1 MNPTGGDTSDST
13 SSAGVAI
20 PRVWTS
26 APVEAKVRHRTLY
39 FIRHGE
45 AKHNILEKEA
55 IKKAKEDAVAEGFA
69 EDAEET
75 KQRMEL
81 ARQKILN
88 NESLLDAPLSPAGM
102 KEAEG
107 ARNDIERIIKEKEL
121 PPPTEVLVS
130 PLQRALQTANIVF
143 PGHKNIKVREE
154 VRERLT
160 GKACDRKTSA
170 FKMAR
175 RDTFRNFN
183 MNRQLRSSIKQRA
196 RALPERVLGV
206 LPESVSFR
214 SFFARRG
221 SNEGSSSGANGAVT
235 ASDASSGTAWSTSRN
250 NLSQHVVEDK
260 HQLRERTRK
269 LFDLIAE
276 SNHDVIAVVTHK
288 GFLREL
294 ERGPFA
300 QVDATEFKNCEVR
313 VYSAAFSGKSTEL
326 EHVERIA

>member
-1 MNPTGGDTSDST
+1 MSNMNGTCSGVAT
-13 SSAGVAI
+13 SSASK
-20 PRVWTS
+20 T
-26 APVEAKVRHRTLY
+26 RHRTLY

-45 AKHNILEKEA
+45 AQHNILEKAA
-55 IKKAKEDAVAEGFA
+55 IEKAREDAITEGFA
-69 EDAEET
+69 EDSEET

-81 ARQKILN
+81 ARQEILN

-102 KEAEG
+102 EEAEG
-107 ARNDIERIIKEKEL
+107 ARTDIQRIIKEKNL
-121 PPPTEVLVS
+121 PAPTEVLVS

-143 PGHKNIKVREE
+143 PGHKNIRVREE

-160 GKACDRKTSA
+160 GKACDRKTST

-175 RDTFRNFN
+175 RDSFRNFS
-183 MNRQLRSSIKQRA
+183 MNRQLRKSMKQRV
-196 RALPERVLGV
+196 RGLPERLLGT

-214 SFFARRG
+214 ALFAGRG
-221 SNEGSSSGANGAVT
+221 SNGGGSSGEHAQDAAVANEAP
-235 ASDASSGTAWSTSRN
+235 SISTK
-250 NLSQHVVEDK
+250 NLSHHVVEDK

-276 SNHDVIAVVTHK
+276 SKQDVIAVVTHK

-294 ERGPFA
+294 ERGPFG
-300 QVDATEFKNCEVR
+300 QEDATEFKNCEVR
-313 VYSAAFSGKSTEL
+313 VYSAAFIGKSTEL

>member
-1 MNPTGGDTSDST
+1 MNPIDGDIDKHT
-13 SSAGVAI
+13 
-20 PRVWTS
+20 WTS
-26 APVEAKVRHRTLY
+26 APVEVKVRHRTLY

-45 AKHNILEKEA
+45 AKHNILEKVA
-55 IKKAKEDAVAEGFA
+55 IKKAKDDAVAEGFA
-69 EDAEET
+69 VDAEET

-81 ARQKILN
+81 ARQEILN

-107 ARNDIERIIKEKEL
+107 ARNDIERIMKGKQL

-206 LPESVSFR
+206 FPESVSFR

-221 SNEGSSSGANGAVT
+221 SNEGSSSGADGADGAVN
-235 ASDASSGTAWSTSRN
+235 ASGASLGTAWSTSRN

-276 SNHDVIAVVTHK
+276 SNHDVIAIVTHK

-326 EHVERIA
+326 EHVERVA

>member
-1 MNPTGGDTSDST
+1 MNPIDGDIDKHT
-13 SSAGVAI
+13 
-20 PRVWTS
+20 RVWTS

-45 AKHNILEKEA
+45 AKHNILEKAA
-55 IKKAKEDAVAEGFA
+55 IKNAKEDAVAEGLA

-81 ARQKILN
+81 ARQEILN

-107 ARNDIERIIKEKEL
+107 ARNDIERIIKGKQL
-121 PPPTEVLVS
+121 PPPTKVLVS

-183 MNRQLRSSIKQRA
+183 MNHQLRSSIKQRA

-206 LPESVSFR
+206 FPESASFR

-221 SNEGSSSGANGAVT
+221 SNEGSSSGADGAVN
-235 ASDASSGTAWSTSRN
+235 ASGASPGTAWSTSRN

-313 VYSAAFSGKSTEL
+313 VYSAAFSGKATEL
-326 EHVERIA
+326 EHVERVA

>member
-1 MNPTGGDTSDST
+1 MNPIDGDIDKHTS
-13 SSAGVAI
+13 
-20 PRVWTS
+20 VWTS
-26 APVEAKVRHRTLY
+26 APVEVKVRVRHRTLY

-45 AKHNILEKEA
+45 AKHNILEKAA

-81 ARQKILN
+81 ARQEILN
-88 NESLLDAPLSPAGM
+88 NESLLDAELSPDGM

-107 ARNDIERIIKEKEL
+107 ARNDIERIIKGKAL

-196 RALPERVLGV
+196 RTLPERVLGV
-206 LPESVSFR
+206 FPESASFR

-221 SNEGSSSGANGAVT
+221 SNEGSSSGADGAVNESG
-235 ASDASSGTAWSTSRN
+235 ASPGTAWSTSRN

-313 VYSAAFSGKSTEL
+313 VYSAAFSGKSTKL
-326 EHVERIA
+326 EHVERVA

>member
-1 MNPTGGDTSDST
+1 MNPIDGDIDKHTS
-13 SSAGVAI
+13 
-20 PRVWTS
+20 VWTS
-26 APVEAKVRHRTLY
+26 APVEVKVRVRHRTLY

-45 AKHNILEKEA
+45 AKHNILEKAA

-81 ARQKILN
+81 ARQEILN
-88 NESLLDAPLSPAGM
+88 NESLLDAELSPDGM

-107 ARNDIERIIKEKEL
+107 ARNDIERIIKGKAL

-206 LPESVSFR
+206 FPESVSFR

-221 SNEGSSSGANGAVT
+221 SNEGSSSGSDGAVN
-235 ASDASSGTAWSTSRN
+235 ASGASPGTAWSTSRN

-313 VYSAAFSGKSTEL
+313 VYSAAFSGKSTKL
-326 EHVERIA
+326 EHVERVA

>member
-1 MNPTGGDTSDST
+1 MNPIDGDIDKHTS
-13 SSAGVAI
+13 
-20 PRVWTS
+20 VWTS
-26 APVEAKVRHRTLY
+26 APVEVKVRVRHRTLY

-45 AKHNILEKEA
+45 AKHNILEKAA

-81 ARQKILN
+81 ARQEILN
-88 NESLLDAPLSPAGM
+88 NESLLDAELSPDGM

-107 ARNDIERIIKEKEL
+107 ARNDIERIIKDKAL

-183 MNRQLRSSIKQRA
+183 MNRQLRSSIKQSN
-196 RALPERVLGV
+196 ALCCR
-206 LPESVSFR
+206 R
-214 SFFARRG
+214 RRG
-221 SNEGSSSGANGAVT
+221 GGVDVSRSSDGSSVPHRGGDSVANFCTHVCHLPLHGFRVGAPT
-235 ASDASSGTAWSTSRN
+235 Y
-250 NLSQHVVEDK
+250 
-260 HQLRERTRK
+260 
-269 LFDLIAE
+269 
-276 SNHDVIAVVTHK
+276 
-288 GFLREL
+288 
-294 ERGPFA
+294 
-300 QVDATEFKNCEVR
+300 AT
-313 VYSAAFSGKSTEL
+313 GG
-326 EHVERIA
+326 HI